1 MARRGQAKIRAV
13 AIDPLYGNK
22 TVTKLINRIMKNGKR
37 SVAAKEVYGAFAI
50 IKEKTGEEPLKI
62 YTQALDNIKPTM
74 EVRPRRVGGAA
85 YQVPMSVRGPRRES
99 LGVRWLVAAARGRS
113 NSDFHTFAEKLATEI
128 IEASKGEGIAVKKRL
143 DVERVAEANRAF
155 AHFRW

>member
-1 MARRGQAKIRAV
+1 MARKGQAKQRDIAE
-13 AIDPLYGNK
+13 DPLYGNRM
-22 TVTKLINRIMKNGKR
+22 VTKLINRIMKNGKK

-50 IKEKTGEEPLKI
+50 IKEKTGEEPLKV
-62 YTQALDNIKPTM
+62 YTEALDNIKPTI

-85 YQVPMSVRGPRRES
+85 YQVPISVRGPRRES
-99 LGVRWLVAAARGRS
+99 LGVRWLVTVARGRS

-128 IEASKGEGIAVKKRL
+128 IEASKGGGLAVKKRL